1 MGDGIGSIASV
12 SVQSAGSSLVVAAGM
27 VWYGMVHVC
36 IALTKQSSRG
46 DVAATVV
53 LVKY

>member
-27 VWYGMVHVC
+27 VWYGMVC